1 MGRAIIMQEV
11 TQFKALKEL
20 KSEFVSTVSHDLRT
34 PLLALRGYTEMLSK
48 VGPLTDKQ
56 QLFSERISGGI
67 DKMMALVDNLLDL
80 SKIEADVAL
89 ELNSVDLGALT
100 RQVVSEFQE
109 QAGRKQQQLIYH
121 APAHPALVNGDELRL
136 AQVLA
141 NLLANAIKYTPER
154 GQIALLIHVDKGQV
168 LVKVEDNGLGI
179 PAAALPFV
187 FDKFFRVTQ
196 GDQLQT
202 SGTGLGL
209 ALCKLIVEKHG
220 GSIWAESEPKRGSL
234 FAFTLPPVSS
244 KSLESVTLP
253 RSTTLLPSPT
263 IAPTP

>member
-80 SKIEADVAL
+80 SKIEAAVAL

-109 QAGRKQQQLIYH
+109 QASRKQQQLIYH

-187 FDKFFRVTQ
+187 FDKFLRVTQ